1 MARRL
6 LAEAEAQPALIGRTT
21 PLKLTKKPVAEPFP
35 ALALLSDPTLNV
47 KQYLEDLVSIAVN
60 SAQQA
65 EEISLQA
72 EAASRK
78 ARRSMVLVGTF
89 GALGLMV
96 GIAGF
101 AASRSA
107 NIRLAEVRD
116 EVSGLQDLQHQA
128 QDQLADIAAR
138 TAEQRE
144 ALEVTPQPRVSPAAV
159 VSSPWPS
166 SPQQAAHYASDP
178 WPDSRPISRRVPVA
192 VPRSRPVVVPQ
203 FFADIQR
210 SFRAIFR

>member
-1 MARRL
+1 
-6 LAEAEAQPALIGRTT
+6 
-21 PLKLTKKPVAEPFP
+21 
-35 ALALLSDPTLNV
+35 
-47 KQYLEDLVSIAVN
+47 VN

-78 ARRSMVLVGTF
+78 ARHGMVLVGTF

-107 NIRLAEVRD
+107 NVRLAEVRD

-138 TAEQRE
+138 TDQRE
-144 ALEVTPQPRVSPAAV
+144 ALVVTQQPSVAPAAV
-159 VSSPWPS
+159 IAQPWPS
-166 SPQQAAHYASDP
+166 SPQQAAHYSSDP
-178 WPDSRPISRRVPVA
+178 WPDSRPASRHAPVV